1 MLFVYKYNFLLSL
14 SYKFHYGSVAVFCH
28 YTLKAGLKCFNTL
41 DSTTLE
47 RVILGKKYYHSF
59 LLQRGRMI
67 VLPTAK

>member
-1 MLFVYKYNFLLSL
+1 MNSIMVALLYFVIAFK
-14 SYKFHYGSVAVFCH
+14 
-28 YTLKAGLKCFNTL
+28 KAALKCFNTL